1 MNWKVAA
8 LNYLVIEENK
18 ILGYVLIWYAVE
30 PVQLH
35 HKFNKSVVKRD
46 AAVSFRK
53 KISFI

>member
-30 PVQLH
+30 LVQLH
-35 HKFNKSVVKRD
+35 HKFNKSVVKPD

-53 KISFI
+53 RISFI